1 MEPKMVK
8 RDTAQIKSNWPWI
21 KLLRSC
27 TNTKKVKSSQMVLW
41 ISLPIT
47 FGFQLFWGLVMVFL
61 DGFDCDLELV

>member
-8 RDTAQIKSNWPWI
+8 RDTAQIRSNWPWI

-27 TNTKKVKSSQMVLW
+27 TNTRELESSQMVLW

-47 FGFQLFWGLVMVFL
+47 FGFKLFWGLVMVFL